1 MSNNHNAGQPHSP
14 EVSYRAVFG
23 PGDVHRYTV
32 EAVRLRMCTPGVVV
46 AVVVLTV
53 LLVVAAVALE
63 SWWLVALVPADVVGM
78 IALSYWSVRRAHVH
92 VVSPGQYM
100 ATGGNDYGLILE
112 SDLSRDSVP
121 WHRIAGVRV
130 RRGIAVLT
138 VTGPKA
144 QVLLPAE
151 LLPDELLARIP
162 HGAINTPDRQPG

>member
-1 MSNNHNAGQPHSP
+1 M
-14 EVSYRAVFG
+14 FG

-63 SWWLVALVPADVVGM
+63 SWWWVALVPADILGM

-92 VVSPGQYM
+92 VVSPGQHM
-100 ATGGNDYGLILE
+100 ATGGNDYGLTLE
-112 SDLSRDSVP
+112 SDLNRHSIP

-138 VTGPKA
+138 ITGPTA
-144 QVLLPAE
+144 QILLPAE
-151 LLPDELLARIP
+151 LLPDELLARVP
-162 HGAINTPDRQPG
+162 RSAIKPPDRQPG